1 MTTYYYT
8 IFFIFAVLAYMI
20 VVDPNV
26 GKFIELMGQMA
37 VVNVKRLYYLIVYHP
52 NNKIAAWMMER
63 RINRMASQL
72 QKELQND
79 TSRSTD

>member
-1 MTTYYYT
+1 MLFRST
-8 IFFIFAVLAYMI
+8 IFIIFAVLAYMI

-26 GKFIELMGQMA
+26 SKFIELMGQMV
-37 VVNVKRLYYLIVYHP
+37 VVNIKRLYYLAAYHP

-79 TSRSTD
+79 TPRQTD

>member
-8 IFFIFAVLAYMI
+8 IFVIFAVLVYMI

-26 GKFIELMGQMA
+26 GKFIELVGQMV
-37 VVNVKRLYYLIVYHP
+37 VVNIKRLYYLAAYHP

-63 RINRMASQL
+63 RINKMASQL